1 MFFSLSLQ
9 AKGAIGTCIDPD
21 AMLTLCIG
29 DMVSL
34 PTKFLR
40 EAFVRPKYR
49 GRLCESLA
57 PGSRVSACSK
67 LDGSCGSCGRIPTTL
82 MGIPFLV
89 YRRIC
94 NFIKLKCDNDSLRI
108 TNPSGRQSSHA
119 FCSPYHPGILIHL
132 FCPPTHC
139 RRLKLIQT
147 SPCSIHSL
155 GKLWPAA
162 VTSL

>member
-9 AKGAIGTCIDPD
+9 AKGAIGTCIDPN

-49 GRLCESLA
+49 GRLCESL
-57 PGSRVSACSK
+57 
-67 LDGSCGSCGRIPTTL
+67 
-82 MGIPFLV
+82 IPFLV

-94 NFIKLKCDNDSLRI
+94 NFIKLKCDNDSFRI
-108 TNPSGRQSSHA
+108 TNPFGRQSSHA

-132 FCPPTHC
+132 FCPPNSLPKVEVDPDLPMFDPFPGQAVA
-139 RRLKLIQT
+139 RRSYVALDLIFPWTVQWN
-147 SPCSIHSL
+147 H
-155 GKLWPAA
+155 G
-162 VTSL
+162 